1 MNRKKI
7 KGTTSKAAKQRLP
20 HLLEQYIQSCQSESG
35 ATLKKP
41 QPRLA
46 NLAGFCRFLGC
57 SVSELE
63 KLKETAPLLRERI
76 QNSLEDE
83 LLNFSPSPTLLNSY
97 LKKRLHYEEEKE
109 EPVTSTSCG
118 EMRLI
123 FEHDIEED
131 GA

>member
-1 MNRKKI
+1 MNRRKI
-7 KGTTSKAAKQRLP
+7 KGTTSESAKQRLP
-20 HLLEQYIQSCQSESG
+20 HLLEQYIQICQADSNQ
-35 ATLKKP
+35 ALKKS

-57 SVSELE
+57 SVTELE
-63 KLKETAPLLRERI
+63 KLKDTAPQLLERI
-76 QNSLEDE
+76 RNSLEDE

-97 LKKRLHYEEEKE
+97 LKKRLHYEEERDE
-109 EPVTSTSCG
+109 QESGTSCG
-118 EMRLI
+118 KMRLI

>member
-1 MNRKKI
+1 MNKRKI
-7 KGTTSKAAKQRLP
+7 KGTASESAKRRLP
-20 HLLEQYIQSCQSESG
+20 HLLEQYIRGCQEEICEG
-35 ATLKKP
+35 AKKP

-63 KLKETAPLLRERI
+63 KLKDSSPLLLERI
-76 QNSLEDE
+76 QNTLEDE
-83 LLNFSPSPTLLNSY
+83 LLNFSPSPTLLNNY
-97 LKKRLHYEEEKE
+97 LKKRLHYEEERE
-109 EPVTSTSCG
+109 EQESSASCG
-118 EMRLI
+118 KVRLI